1 MQRSLPAITS
11 DNRAFWTGG
20 ENGAL
25 MIARCCDCR
34 TYVHPPTSFCPA
46 CESRDIVPERV
57 SGRGAVATYTIN
69 FRQWLPG
76 QSVPYVLALVELDE
90 DVTIRLPANI
100 IGTEP
105 ANVFIGMP
113 VEVVFE
119 QVEDIHVPQFRPRAA

>member
-34 TYVHPPTSFCPA
+34 THVHPPTSFCPA
-46 CESRDIVPERV
+46 CESRDLVPERV
-57 SGRGAVATYTIN
+57 SGRGTVATYTIN

-119 QVEDIHVPQFRPRAA
+119 QVEDIHVPQFRPLAA